1 MVVQS
6 ARESGKASYIG
17 AIGRR
22 HLRRPEPSFFTS
34 LIVIRILYKWRRGGT
49 RRAGSASSVYR
60 SIFRRSWRR
69 HAGLTPGTRRA
80 WERHGLELMKL
91 PDDVKLTALKSGS
104 ERSLPGSFG
113 LSPQMVI
120 VRHPGYHA
128 QRLSFPNPNWGLH
141 KVVPAPVPC
150 YVSLVRYG
158 QLYSRFFY
166 SSSLPTAGWFV
177 ATMDDY
183 VRTCMCGAPRGRE
196 SAARD
201 RPIDMCS
208 RLSALVCPRAVNGD
222 VCVCLCFLL

>member
-1 MVVQS
+1 M
-6 ARESGKASYIG
+6 ATWRYTPRGIG
-17 AIGRR
+17 F
-22 HLRRPEPSFFTS
+22 LSLDPSFDD
-34 LIVIRILYKWRRGGT
+34 LGVG
-49 RRAGSASSVYR
+49 
-60 SIFRRSWRR
+60 
-69 HAGLTPGTRRA
+69 TPGTRRA

-128 QRLSFPNPNWGLH
+128 QRLSFPNPNWGLQ

-222 VCVCLCFLL
+222 VCVCVFPSLDCIVEKKVASQRPIVPSSSALPDRYRSEWAAPDGSWFPN